1 MRLKTQL
8 AVGSVCALVASAPV
22 DASTFRYLSFSERVS
37 RADLIVRGTAV
48 EVEGFRRGSGARGP
62 SGQKTSVAPQRAA
75 DGTPGNAAAAAPA
88 APVGLPVEGGS
99 MIFTR
104 VKLAIDEEVYGVAG
118 SQVVLEVAG
127 GSYGGQTLTI
137 QGMPRFEKGKAYLL
151 LLRRGYETAGD
162 PVVGVNQGFFQVLTD
177 PATGAEVLLDASGD
191 VVIGVAN
198 DDVVVRHGAAR
209 SGRPAPQVLG
219 APVPD
224 ARSGAVQAGTSPDAA
239 RYWTST
245 EPPMPIQAFT
255 AALRAA
261 KEVRR

>member
-1 MRLKTQL
+1 MRLKTLL
-8 AVGSVCALVASAPV
+8 AAGLVCALVGSAPAG
-22 DASTFRYLSFSERVS
+22 ASTFRYMSFSERVS
-37 RADLIVRGTAV
+37 RADLIVRGTVV

-62 SGQKTSVAPQRAA
+62 SGQKTSAAPQRAA

-104 VKLAIDEEVYGVAG
+104 VKLSVEEEVYGVAG
-118 SQVVLEVAG
+118 SEVVLEVAG

-151 LLRRGYETAGD
+151 LLRHGYETAGD

-177 PATGAEVLLDASGD
+177 PTTGAEALLDASGD
-191 VVIGVAN
+191 VVVGLAQ
-198 DDVVVRHGAAR
+198 DGVVVRHGAAR
-209 SGRPAPQVLG
+209 DGRPAPQILG

-224 ARSGAVQAGTSPDAA
+224 APSGSVQAGTSPDAA

-245 EPPMPIQAFT
+245 EAPMPVQAFV
-255 AALRAA
+255 AAVRAA